1 MKCLVCDSEVRILD
15 LPKANRGSVLLGA
28 CDRCGDL
35 YQVMPNGAI
44 RPIKEALEAHA
55 MGDDRVRFAVS
66 KPKIV
71 TLQSFLEIF
80 EMATHTFYFD
90 LVSFGGSLR
99 TLLAQILN
107 RMDFAIGELAGEDM
121 VSDKGSR
128 VLQAL
133 REARELVS
141 TIAPRARGVKEPGG
155 QDDP

>member
-15 LPKANRGSVLLGA
+15 LPRATRDSVSLGA

-35 YQVMPNGAI
+35 YQVMPNNTI

-66 KPKIV
+66 KPRIV
-71 TLQSFLEIF
+71 TVQGFLETSEMMAHAFHF
-80 EMATHTFYFD
+80 ELA
-90 LVSFGGSLR
+90 SFNGALR

-107 RMDFAIGELAGEDM
+107 RVDLAIGEISGEDM
-121 VSDKGSR
+121 ISDRWAK

-133 REARELVS
+133 RDARELLS
-141 TIAPRARGVKEPGG
+141 TSPLRYSGVKSGG
-155 QDDP
+155 RDDP